1 MIFDLATL
9 ISFAIGLVF
18 GMILFTLLYTVFFVR
33 GLRIKPRLNAQ
44 NPMEETKLKE
54 ALKHSTET
62 MLEAQS
68 EDGFFD
74 AFVAA
79 SKALTETIATYYY
92 PTSKYPMMEL
102 SVDELLHL
110 DDYIHDRIARTL
122 NKGLFKNVKQV
133 RVSKFMELAD
143 FKKKLDQQRW
153 MKLVN
158 DKRTRKGIEATL
170 GVINA
175 FNPVYWFR
183 KLVIKTSIS
192 TLNRHIA
199 KTMLAVVAE
208 ETSRV
213 YSKSVFNETIDYD
226 LVEREI
232 QRLDEDLS
240 DEDA

>member
-1 MIFDLATL
+1 MIFELSML
-9 ISFAIGLVF
+9 ISFAVGLVF
-18 GMILFTLLYTVFFVR
+18 GMVLFTLLYTVFFVR

-44 NPMEETKLKE
+44 NPMEEAELKQ
-54 ALKHSTET
+54 ALKTSTEQ
-62 MLEAQS
+62 MLLAQDD
-68 EDGFFD
+68 DGFFD
-74 AFVAA
+74 AFVKA
-79 SKALTETIATYYY
+79 SKDLTETIATYYY

-102 SVDELLHL
+102 SVDELLQL
-110 DDYIHDRIARTL
+110 DDYIHDRIAHTL
-122 NKGLFKNVKQV
+122 NKGLFKNVKHV
-133 RVSKFMELAD
+133 RVTRFMELVD
-143 FKKKLDQQRW
+143 FKKKIDNQKW
-153 MKLVN
+153 MKVVS

-192 TLNRHIA
+192 TLNRQIA

-213 YSKSVFNETIDYD
+213 YSKSVFDETIDYD

-232 QRLDEDLS
+232 KRLDEDLN

>member
-18 GMILFTLLYTVFFVR
+18 GMVLFTLLYTVFFVR
-33 GLRIKPRLNAQ
+33 GLRIKPLLNAQ
-44 NPMEETKLKE
+44 NPMEETELKE
-54 ALKHSTET
+54 ALKVSTER

-68 EDGFFD
+68 GDGFFD
-74 AFVAA
+74 AFVHAA
-79 SKALTETIATYYY
+79 KELTETIATYYY

-102 SVDELLHL
+102 SVDELLQL
-110 DDYIHDRIARTL
+110 DDYIHDRIAQTL
-122 NKGLFKNVKQV
+122 NKGLFKNVKHV
-133 RVSKFMELAD
+133 RVTKFMELVD
-143 FKKKLDQQRW
+143 FKKKLDNQKW

-175 FNPVYWFR
+175 FNPIYWFR

-192 TLNRHIA
+192 TLNRQIA

-232 QRLDEDLS
+232 KRLDEDLI

>member
-1 MIFDLATL
+1 MIFELSTL
-9 ISFAIGLVF
+9 ISFAVGLVF
-18 GMILFTLLYTVFFVR
+18 GMVLFTLLYTVFFVR

-44 NPMEETKLKE
+44 NPMEETELKL
-54 ALKHSTET
+54 ALKKSTEQ
-62 MLEAQS
+62 MLLAQ
-68 EDGFFD
+68 EDEGFFD
-74 AFVAA
+74 AFVQA
-79 SKALTETIATYYY
+79 SKDLTETIATYYY

-102 SVDELLHL
+102 SVDELLQL
-110 DDYIHDRIARTL
+110 DDYIHDRIAQTL
-122 NKGLFKNVKQV
+122 NKGLFKNVKHV
-133 RVSKFMELAD
+133 RVTRFMELVD
-143 FKKKLDQQRW
+143 FKKKLDNQKW
-153 MKLVN
+153 MKIVS

-183 KLVIKTSIS
+183 KLVIKTSIT
-192 TLNRHIA
+192 TLNRQIA

-213 YSKSVFNETIDYD
+213 YSKSVFDETIDYD

-232 QRLDEDLS
+232 KRLDEDLN